1 MKSVGAEAIAQAKTI
16 LKKFKQCKVPMKM
29 NGKIIK
35 VGFRREGNKHLIAD
49 LHERNLP
56 IGVNDLKHLPQMM
69 ENAEYKTSADNANGK
84 THMGLKNISR
94 FHYFRASVR
103 GKVFFLNVAEITR
116 NQGNI
121 KLSEC
126 FLYSITS
133 KIKN

>member
-1 MKSVGAEAIAQAKTI
+1 MSHKVSMRMDGKSV
-16 LKKFKQCKVPMKM
+16 
-29 NGKIIK
+29 K

-56 IGVNDLKHLPQMM
+56 IGANDLKHLPKMM
-69 ENAEYKTSADNANGK
+69 KGAKYETSAENANGK

-116 NQGNI
+116 YQENT